1 MDSQLMFL
9 SQSRALLSVIAVALS
24 VSGLAACGSTSSTRP
39 RPIATV
45 PPPTPD
51 EALAAY
57 RDDIKVNDTG
67 YQETSTAAEAEAFRR
82 HVTDSLGAK
91 ALKEFELFIY
101 INKAGQGPSSQHAF
115 LYESDGTSLR
125 HLDTW
130 LVSTGREAQETSPK
144 GERKFTTTPAGVF
157 QFDVNHFV
165 RLHKSNA
172 WEADMPWAM
181 FLRTRSGGP
190 TTGIALH
197 AALDKYV
204 HNLGQRA
211 SAGCIR
217 LLPANAE
224 RLYKLLQ
231 TKYAGTVPTTSSS
244 GINISIGSSRRPGA
258 KALVIVEDAD
268 ADRLVAKYSRAGS
281 SLAGY

>member
-1 MDSQLMFL
+1 MDSQYMFL
-9 SQSRALLSVIAVALS
+9 SQRRSLFSAIVLSFAVI
-24 VSGLAACGSTSSTRP
+24 GLTACGTSSSTRP
-39 RPIATV
+39 RPIATT
-45 PPPTPD
+45 PPPSPE

-57 RDDIKVNDTG
+57 RGDLQVKDAE
-67 YQETSTAAEAEAFRR
+67 YQETSTVAEAEAFRL
-82 HVTDSLGAK
+82 HVKDALGAR
-91 ALKEFELFIY
+91 ALQEFELFIY
-101 INKAGQGPSSQHAF
+101 INKAGEGPSSQHAF
-115 LYESDGTSLR
+115 LYESDGTDLR
-125 HLDTW
+125 YLDTW
-130 LVSTGREAQETSPK
+130 LVSTGREGQETSPK

-157 QFDVNHFV
+157 QFDVNRFV

-217 LLPANAE
+217 LLPSNAE
-224 RLYKLLQ
+224 KLYKLLQ
-231 TKYAGTVPTTSSS
+231 TKYAGSVPNTSSS
-244 GINISIGSSRRPGA
+244 GINLSIGKSRSRGA

-268 ADRLVAKYSRAGS
+268 AEKLVARYGTDRSVT
-281 SLAGY
+281 AGY